1 MIPDS
6 DLEFASILYSSSSFL
21 EYTLTHTTIDVF
33 DVFISFAAFVLWNRS
48 DSCRPSSTVSC
59 LWPLLWG

>member
-1 MIPDS
+1 MTLDF

-33 DVFISFAAFVLWNRS
+33 DVFVGPALFVL
-48 DSCRPSSTVSC
+48 
-59 LWPLLWG
+59 